1 MRGLIIKKKWLDLI
15 FSGEKNW
22 EIRGSNTN
30 IRGKILLI
38 ESGSKTIVGE
48 CILENSIILN
58 KEMINCSYKNHKIK
72 NVESIEYLKP
82 HAWILRNSKKYNKP
96 IPYAHPKG
104 AVIWVKTG
112 EVNE

>member
-38 ESGSKTIVGE
+38 ESGSKNIVGE
-48 CILENSIILN
+48 CILESSIILD
-58 KEMINCSYKNHKIK
+58 KEMINRSYKNHRIK
-72 NVESIEYLKP
+72 NTVNIEYLKP
-82 HAWILRNSKKYNKP
+82 HAWILRDSKKYNNP
-96 IPYAHPKG
+96 IPYTHPRG
-104 AVIWVKTG
+104 AVIWVKIG
-112 EVNE
+112 EINE